1 MNKSIVV
8 TTWLNLTIF
17 KTHSSIGS
25 PNPTRYTQI
34 WSLWAF
40 WCCHCWCFSHVKL
53 HSIMFLCV
61 ACEHV
66 SALWIDLEPVCLA
79 ELQQPNNSHLAL
91 ALFLEIWLFFFLFHQ
106 RLTVNTIYLLWF
118 DYWLSDTIISC
129 LWKGVPS
136 SSCFYLVFHSTQR
149 RTRVD
154 GRFDLLINEHCVVY
168 AL

>member
-1 MNKSIVV
+1 MNKSTIV
-8 TTWLNLTIF
+8 TMWLNLTVF

-25 PNPTRYTQI
+25 QKPNRYTQI

-40 WCCHCWCFSHVKL
+40 LCCYCWHFSHVEL

-79 ELQQPNNSHLAL
+79 ELQQPNNTHLAL
-91 ALFLEIWLFFFLFHQ
+91 SCSLKFDFFFLLSPH
-106 RLTVNTIYLLWF
+106 RLIVNTIYLLWF
-118 DYWLSDTIISC
+118 DFWLSDTTISC

-154 GRFDLLINEHCVVY
+154 GRFDLLINEHGVVY